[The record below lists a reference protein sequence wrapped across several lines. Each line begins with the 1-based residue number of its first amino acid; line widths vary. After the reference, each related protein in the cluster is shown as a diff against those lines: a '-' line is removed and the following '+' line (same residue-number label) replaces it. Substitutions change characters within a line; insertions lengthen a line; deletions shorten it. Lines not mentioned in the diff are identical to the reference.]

1 MQNEILST
9 FLFRHTRDV
18 TLMSPGLTK
27 CSFILDSH
35 SGSKGWASQFSPVGR
50 ETEAENSHL
59 GKRNTEK
66 FLWNNIVGMK
76 TGDLLMAEIVQL
88 ETMFNEQL

>member
-1 MQNEILST
+1 MQNEILSA

-27 CSFILDSH
+27 RSFILDSH
-35 SGSKGWASQFSPVGR
+35 SEGKGWTRQFSPVGR

-66 FLWNNIVGMK
+66 FLWNDMVGMK
-76 TGDLLMAEIVQL
+76 TGDSLMAETVQL